1 MQIKDLLK
9 RDLSQKIEEIIQL
22 DQADEHAVYTEIT
35 EYVATDS
42 IIRQYRDLLEAIN
55 LSRTQP
61 TRRCWATARPISSRR
76 GWTTQ
81 A

>member
-1 MQIKDLLK
+1 MRIRDLLK

-42 IIRQYRDLLEAIN
+42 IKRQYGDLLEAVN

-61 TRRCWATARPISSRR
+61 TASVGVWVSGFFGS
-76 GWTTQ
+76 G
-81 A
+81 